1 MYPDFPPADVVM
13 EAVSLLETP
22 EGHAYITL
30 QGCDLVYWDVFR
42 DSDGVITVDRFVKDE
57 TPAV

>member
-1 MYPDFPPADVVM
+1 M